1 MILAGTR
8 NVSRRYGDQLALDGV
23 TLDIAQGEV
32 VGLLGPNGA
41 GKSTLINLFVGLR
54 KPTSGTVTL
63 FGGDPRD
70 PGNRRRIGVTP
81 QETGLP
87 PTLRVGECVEFVAR
101 HYDDP
106 VATGEL
112 LDRFGIRDL
121 ERKQTG
127 GLSGG
132 QKRRLAVALAFAGR
146 PELVFLD
153 EPSTGLDVESRK
165 TMWETIRGHP
175 GTVVLTSHYLE
186 EIEALASRVV
196 VLGRGKVLADGT
208 VDEIRGMVGMR
219 RISFVADDLPPLSG
233 VVSIEH
239 DDIRTRLMTT
249 DADRVVREL
258 VHAGVAFSGLEVEPT
273 TLEDAFLALTGG

>member
-54 KPTSGTVTL
+54 KPTGGTVTL

-70 PGNRRRIGVTP
+70 PRNRRRIGVTP

-87 PTLRVGECVEFVAR
+87 PTLRVGECIDFVAR
-101 HYDDP
+101 HYDHP

-208 VDEIRGMVGMR
+208 VEEIRGMVGMR
-219 RISFVADDLPPLSG
+219 RISFVADDLPPLPG

-239 DDIRTRLMTT
+239 DDARTRLMTT

-258 VHAGVAFSGLEVEPT
+258 VHSGVAFSGLEVEPT